1 MSGIRKEDYE
11 EPKCLLDMNTEPVE
25 AISVGRM
32 IEKLDEYLSR
42 DDYAAAERHLKYWLS
57 EAEAG
62 RDERGKLSVLNEM
75 IGLYR
80 KLSRE
85 AACTDAIEKALA
97 LSESLGLQDSVTG
110 GTTYVNAATG
120 YESFGKIGEALA
132 LYENAQ
138 KVYEKVL
145 KNDDSR
151 LGGLYNNMALCLTAH
166 ERFREAEDLF
176 FKALSVMEKQEHGE
190 PEMAITYLNLCDLI
204 TAETEKTAGSEKTA
218 GTEEAA
224 GSGKAAGS
232 DNTVVEEEGQ
242 ETSSTPA
249 DEEDPYSDEKYMAAE
264 AKISE
269 YLQKAE
275 DLLNTP
281 GLPRN
286 GNYAF
291 VCEKCAPVFGYYGR
305 FLSEAE
311 FRKRAEAIYRGEG

>member
-85 AACTDAIEKALA
+85 AACTDAIEKALT
-97 LSESLGLQDSVTG
+97 LSESLGLQYSVTG

-120 YESFGKIGEALA
+120 YESFGKIDEALA

-190 PEMAITYLNLCDLI
+190 PEMAITYLNLCDLLSARSQP
-204 TAETEKTAGSEKTA
+204 AE
-218 GTEEAA
+218 EEAEAPSA
-224 GSGKAAGS
+224 GEIPDSAA
-232 DNTVVEEEGQ
+232 
-242 ETSSTPA
+242 
-249 DEEDPYSDEKYMAAE
+249 AAE

-269 YLQKAE
+269 YLDRAE

-281 GLPRN
+281 DLPRN

-305 FLSEAE
+305 FLAEAE
-311 FRKRAEAIYRGEG
+311 FRRRAEEIYQHED

>member
-1 MSGIRKEDYE
+1 MSWIRKEDYE

-85 AACTDAIEKALA
+85 AACTDAIEKALT

-120 YESFGKIGEALA
+120 YESFGKINEALA

-204 TAETEKTAGSEKTA
+204 TAEIEKTAGSDDPAVK
-218 GTEEAA
+218 
-224 GSGKAAGS
+224 
-232 DNTVVEEEGQ
+232 EEGQ
-242 ETSSTPA
+242 TEA
-249 DEEDPYSDEKYMAAE
+249 DEDFSADEAE
-264 AKISE
+264 AEERISE

-305 FLSEAE
+305 FLAEAE

>member
-1 MSGIRKEDYE
+1 MQYGINQEDYE
-11 EPKCLLDMNTEPVE
+11 EPKCLLNMDREPVE
-25 AISVGRM
+25 PIPVGRM
-32 IEKLDEYLSR
+32 LEKLDEYLAR
-42 DDYAAAERHLKYWLS
+42 DDYESAERHLKYWLS

-62 RDERGKLSVLNEM
+62 NDGRGKLSVLNEM

-80 KLSRE
+80 KTSRE
-85 AACTDAIEKALA
+85 GDCVNAIEGA
-97 LSESLGLQDSVTG
+97 LSLLEALGLQDSVTG

-120 YESFGKIGEALA
+120 YEAFGRIDEALP

-166 ERFREAEDLF
+166 GRYSDAEAMF
-176 FKALSVMEKQEHGE
+176 FQALSVMEKQEHGE
-190 PEMAITYLNLCDLI
+190 AEMAITYLNLCDLLSARSQP
-204 TAETEKTAGSEKTA
+204 AE
-218 GTEEAA
+218 EEAEALSA
-224 GSGKAAGS
+224 GEIPGSAA
-232 DNTVVEEEGQ
+232 
-242 ETSSTPA
+242 
-249 DEEDPYSDEKYMAAE
+249 AAE

-269 YLQKAE
+269 YLDRAE

-281 GLPRN
+281 DLPRN

-305 FLSEAE
+305 FLAEAE
-311 FRKRAEAIYRGEG
+311 FRRRAEEIYRGE